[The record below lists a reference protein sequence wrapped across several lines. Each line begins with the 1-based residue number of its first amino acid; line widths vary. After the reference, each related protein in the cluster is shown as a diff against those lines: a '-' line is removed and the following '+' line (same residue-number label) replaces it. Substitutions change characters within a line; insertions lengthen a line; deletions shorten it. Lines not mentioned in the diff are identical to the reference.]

1 MHPTR
6 DVLASLFG
14 ALSAHLWTNL
24 LLAVSPILTPKLHSP
39 YARKLMHT
47 TAAPLFLLTLPL
59 YSPEPSA
66 RLFAAAV
73 PLISALRLFRS
84 ASAASH
90 DPLGSAVA
98 RGERREARQGP
109 FVYAVMV
116 GLGVGT
122 GWGRGSMIVGLGAMA
137 FGDGAAGVIGSA
149 APVVR
154 WASGKSFGGSL
165 SFLGVGTLGSW
176 ALLRVLSR
184 LGTVS
189 AVPGWIVGAAVAVAA
204 VVEMGPWED
213 NFAVP
218 LAAAGAAEVL
228 MAVFGTY

>member
-24 LLAVSPILTPKLHSP
+24 IVALSPILTPKLNFP
-39 YARKLMHT
+39 YARKLIHI

-59 YSPEPSA
+59 YSPAPSA

-73 PLISALRLFRS
+73 PLISALRLFR
-84 ASAASH
+84 AANVASH

-98 RGERREARQGP
+98 RHERHEARQGP
-109 FVYAVMV
+109 FVYAVIV
-116 GLGVGT
+116 GLGVGV
-122 GWGRGSMIVGLGAMA
+122 GWGRGSMVVGLGAMA
-137 FGDGAAGVIGSA
+137 FGDGAAGVVGSA

-154 WASGKSFGGSL
+154 WASGKSLGGSL
-165 SFLGVGTLGSW
+165 GFVGIGSLGSW
-176 ALLRVLSR
+176 GLLRVLSR

-189 AVPGWIVGAAVAVAA
+189 AVPGWIVGTAVAVAA
-204 VVEMGPWED
+204 VVETGPWED

-218 LAAAGAAEVL
+218 LAAAGVTELL
-228 MAVFGTY
+228 MRVFRT